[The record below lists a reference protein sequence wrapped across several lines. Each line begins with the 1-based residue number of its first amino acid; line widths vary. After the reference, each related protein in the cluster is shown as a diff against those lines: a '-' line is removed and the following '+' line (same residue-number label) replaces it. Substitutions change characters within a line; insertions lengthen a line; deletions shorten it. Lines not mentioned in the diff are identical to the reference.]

1 MFAPRLA
8 GPQGGNHATG
18 LAPFRTRKARG
29 EVTQHFA
36 QDLRVPRPARSSTI
50 AHVPALLGVG
60 ISHRNAPLAM
70 RERLAFP
77 PQRAGALLRGLI
89 ATGAIDEAVV
99 VSTCNRTEVYVAA
112 AEPAAAERAVLRA
125 LARRA
130 ALSSAAL
137 RPWVRRHDGEAAV
150 RHLFEVA
157 AGLHSM
163 ILGEAQI
170 LGQLRRAHELARAE
184 GACGPVLDRLLRDA
198 VGAGRRARA
207 ATAIGRSG
215 VSVSSA
221 AVELA
226 RAMLGSLAD
235 RRVLLVGAGKSSE
248 LTARALAGHG
258 VRVVH
263 VANRGHERAVELARR
278 YGAAVP
284 FAALGD
290 ELARADLVLSA
301 TASPDPVIG
310 RDAVARAMAARGDR
324 PLVLV
329 DLAVPRDVQPEVRS
343 VVGVT
348 LLDLDDVERRVA
360 SNRAA
365 RRAELEPARAVA
377 RAEAERFE
385 RWRAA
390 RTAAP
395 TVAALQGAGE
405 AIVRELLA
413 ANAPHWQSL
422 TAADRERIEAMARAV
437 ARRLLHAPTL
447 RLRAA
452 AEDGDAAVGRAAREL
467 FGLDRPAG
475 GGAEAVA

>member
-1 MFAPRLA
+1 VELRERSCAIPHCSGDGRIL
-8 GPQGGNHATG
+8 Q
-18 LAPFRTRKARG
+18 PFARG
-29 EVTQHFA
+29 LPVTGG
-36 QDLRVPRPARSSTI
+36 ARRSIIRS
-50 AHVPALLGVG
+50 VPALLGVG

-77 PQRAGALLRGLI
+77 PPRARALLHGLL
-89 ATGAIDEAVV
+89 ATGAVAEAVV
-99 VSTCNRTEVYVAA
+99 VSTCNRTELYLC
-112 AEPAAAERAVLRA
+112 AEDAAAAERVTLRA

-130 ALSSAAL
+130 GLSSAAV
-137 RPWVRRHDGEAAV
+137 RPWLLTREGADAA

-163 ILGEAQI
+163 VVGEAEI
-170 LGQLRRAHELARAE
+170 LGQLRRARELARAE

-207 ATAIGRSG
+207 GTAIGRAA

-226 RAMLGSLAD
+226 RATLGPLAD

-263 VANRGHERAVELARR
+263 VANRCPERAAELARR

-284 FAALGD
+284 LDALEN

-301 TASPDPVIG
+301 TASAEALIG
-310 RDAVARAMAARGDR
+310 ARAVERAMRRRDGR

-329 DLAVPRDVQPEVRS
+329 DLAVPRDVEPAVGEIE
-343 VVGVT
+343 GVT
-348 LLDLDDVERRVA
+348 LLDLDDVERHAAR
-360 SNRAA
+360 NRAA
-365 RRAELEPARAVA
+365 RRGEAGAARAIA
-377 RAEAERFE
+377 RAEADRYE

-390 RTAAP
+390 RAVAP
-395 TVAALQGAGE
+395 TVSALQGTGE

-413 ANAPHWQSL
+413 ANDAQL
-422 TAADRERIEAMARAV
+422 AALSADDRARVEAMARAI

-447 RLRAA
+447 RLR
-452 AEDGDAAVGRAAREL
+452 EGDPAVERAARAL
-467 FGLDRPAG
+467 FGL
-475 GGAEAVA
+475 GAA

>member
-1 MFAPRLA
+1 MRKVEPRERRCAIPHEPETRRGREVAQRMAP
-8 GPQGGNHATG
+8 G
-18 LAPFRTRKARG
+18 
-29 EVTQHFA
+29 
-36 QDLRVPRPARSSTI
+36 LRVPRRAASSMMRR
-50 AHVPALLGVG
+50 VPALLGVG
-60 ISHRNAPLAM
+60 ISHRDAPLSM

-77 PQRAGALLRGLI
+77 PARAATLLRGLL
-89 ATGAIDEAVV
+89 ATGAVEEAVV
-99 VSTCNRTEVYVAA
+99 VSTCNRTEVYAA
-112 AEPAAAERAVLRA
+112 AADPDAAERAVLRA

-130 ALSSAAL
+130 SLSSAAL
-137 RPWVRRHDGEAAV
+137 RPWVTRYDGAAATG
-150 RHLFEVA
+150 HLFEVA

-163 ILGEAQI
+163 VVGEAQV
-170 LGQLRRAHELARAE
+170 LGQLRRAHALARAE

-207 ATAIGRSG
+207 GTAIGRAG

-226 RAMLGSLAD
+226 RATLGTLAD
-235 RRVLLVGAGKSSE
+235 RRVLLVGAGESSE

-263 VANRGHERAVELARR
+263 VANRDHERAVELARR
-278 YGAAVP
+278 YGVAVP
-284 FAALGD
+284 FAALEP
-290 ELARADLVLSA
+290 ELARADLVLTA
-301 TASPDPVIG
+301 TASPVAVIS
-310 RDAVARAMAARGDR
+310 RRAVERAMALRGRR

-329 DLAVPRDVQPEVRS
+329 DLAVPRDVDPAVRDIA
-343 VVGVT
+343 GVT
-348 LLDLDDVERRVA
+348 LLDLDDVQRRVA
-360 SNRAA
+360 RNRAL

-377 RAEAERFE
+377 RAKAARFE

-390 RTAAP
+390 RAAAP

-405 AIVRELLA
+405 AVVRELLA
-413 ANAPHWQSL
+413 ANAPHWESL
-422 TAADRERIEAMARAV
+422 SAADRERLEAMARAV

-467 FGLDRPAG
+467 FGLDARDA
-475 GGAEAVA
+475 ADREAAA